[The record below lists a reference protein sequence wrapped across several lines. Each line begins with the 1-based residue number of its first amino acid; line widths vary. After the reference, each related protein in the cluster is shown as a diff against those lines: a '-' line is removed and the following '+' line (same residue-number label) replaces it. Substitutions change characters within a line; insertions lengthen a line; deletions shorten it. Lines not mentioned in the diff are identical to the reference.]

1 MKVLVF
7 GDSITQGM
15 WDSRG
20 GWVNRLREYYDKK
33 QLEDNEH
40 NDEPTIFNLG
50 VSGDTTKDLLKRFR
64 YEASARDRY
73 GSAAFVFSIGTNN
86 AAEGDGRIQST
97 PEEYVADLK
106 ELVKQAKENSGKIMF
121 VGLPPCDESRT
132 TPVFWREVYYRN
144 ERISALDDAAQKF
157 CNEEDIPFVSTRH
170 LFIGR
175 EKELFED
182 GLHPNDEGHKLIFEL
197 GRPELNKLLH

>member
-1 MKVLVF
+1 MRVLFF
-7 GDSITQGM
+7 GASITQGM
-15 WDSRG
+15 WDSQG
-20 GWVNRLREYYDKK
+20 GWVNRLRNYYDKK

-50 VSGDTTKDLLKRFR
+50 VSGDTTKDLLQRFKH
-64 YEASARDRY
+64 EAVARDRY

-97 PEEYVADLK
+97 PEEYVSDLQ
-106 ELVKQAKENSGKIMF
+106 ELVTQAKEISSKIMF

-132 TPVFWREVYYRN
+132 TPCFWREVYYRN
-144 ERISALDDAAQKF
+144 ERIAALDDAAQAF
-157 CNEEDIPFVSTRH
+157 CKQENIPFVSTRH
-170 LFIGR
+170 LFTGR
-175 EKELFED
+175 EKELLED

-197 GRPELNKLLH
+197 VRPQLDKLLQ